1 MRPTFPGR
9 LPPGARSV
17 TPWERTSGH
26 PEGTVFRRLSR
37 AFAVI
42 EGFAVLN
49 VIPVEPAR
57 RALTVGC
64 RYSRHGAWWLYY
76 VHSGELIGPANDL
89 AGAARQIRS
98 QMEVAAAA

>member
-1 MRPTFPGR
+1 MAIPQRERITFLVLLADVLAPW
-9 LPPGARSV
+9 ADAV
-17 TPWERTSGH
+17 T
-26 PEGTVFRRLSR
+26 

-57 RALTVGC
+57 GALTIGC
-64 RYSRHGAWWLYY
+64 RYSRHGAWWLYH

-89 AGAARQIRS
+89 AGAARLIRN
-98 QMEVAAAA
+98 QMKVAAAA

>member
-1 MRPTFPGR
+1 MIPQRERITFLVLLADVLAPWTGV
-9 LPPGARSV
+9 V
-17 TPWERTSGH
+17 T
-26 PEGTVFRRLSR
+26 
-37 AFAVI
+37 AFTAI

-57 RALTVGC
+57 RSLTIGC
-64 RYSRHGAWWLYY
+64 RYSRHGAWWLYH

-89 AGAARQIRS
+89 AAAARQIRN

>member
-1 MRPTFPGR
+1 MLIPQRERITFLVLLADVLAPWTGV
-9 LPPGARSV
+9 V
-17 TPWERTSGH
+17 T
-26 PEGTVFRRLSR
+26 

-57 RALTVGC
+57 RSLTIGC

-76 VHSGELIGPANDL
+76 AHGGELIGPANDL
-89 AGAARQIRS
+89 TGAARQIRN
-98 QMEVAAAA
+98 QMTVVAAA

>member
-1 MRPTFPGR
+1 MVIPQRERITFLVLLADVLAPCAGV
-9 LPPGARSV
+9 V
-17 TPWERTSGH
+17 T
-26 PEGTVFRRLSR
+26 

-49 VIPVEPAR
+49 VISMEPAR
-57 RALTVGC
+57 RAVTVGC
-64 RYSRHGAWWLYY
+64 RYSGHGAWWLYY

-89 AGAARQIRS
+89 AGAARQIRN